1 MVHGWDGTSIGFLTN
16 YNTRTTPLDYKLLIM
31 PWRVGPRGVVL
42 PPLFVPIFGWSDRN
56 FRCIIYSRFNEP
68 RKRSKE
74 PRGLFLIIYRMR
86 EGRLS
91 RSPSPFYRPFF
102 VLLSILPSFS
112 SFFLFPI
119 SSMSLLLS
127 LSLSLSLS
135 IKDTLLLAVSTVVF
149 PFFFLSY
156 LFRKLEE
163 RGDGSFWYTLYMTLV
178 YKVVRNECCDI

>member
-74 PRGLFLIIYRMR
+74 PRGLFLIIYRTR

-91 RSPSPFYRPFF
+91 WSPSPFYH
-102 VLLSILPSFS
+102 LLSS
-112 SFFLFPI
+112 SFFRFYRAFHLSSFFRFLQCLFSFLSPFLSRSKI
-119 SSMSLLLS
+119 LYYWLLL
-127 LSLSLSLS
+127 L
-135 IKDTLLLAVSTVVF
+135 
-149 PFFFLSY
+149 
-156 LFRKLEE
+156 
-163 RGDGSFWYTLYMTLV
+163 
-178 YKVVRNECCDI
+178 